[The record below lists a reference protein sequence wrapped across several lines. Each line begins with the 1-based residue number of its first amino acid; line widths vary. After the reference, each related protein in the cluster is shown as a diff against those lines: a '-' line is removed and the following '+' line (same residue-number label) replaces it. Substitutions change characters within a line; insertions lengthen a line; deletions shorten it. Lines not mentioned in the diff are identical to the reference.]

1 MESKTYEF
9 LSKNPEVVQ
18 RLLELW
24 AERDGA
30 MSDSDDDDD
39 DDIVFD
45 CCNCEKHIIRNSR
58 EHDECFTR
66 DGSNWY
72 CGDCHPDDDDSDDE

>member
-30 MSDSDDDDD
+30 MTDSDDDDEDYD
-39 DDIVFD
+39 DY
-45 CCNCEKHIIRNSR
+45 
-58 EHDECFTR
+58 DE
-66 DGSNWY
+66 
-72 CGDCHPDDDDSDDE
+72 DDEDDEE